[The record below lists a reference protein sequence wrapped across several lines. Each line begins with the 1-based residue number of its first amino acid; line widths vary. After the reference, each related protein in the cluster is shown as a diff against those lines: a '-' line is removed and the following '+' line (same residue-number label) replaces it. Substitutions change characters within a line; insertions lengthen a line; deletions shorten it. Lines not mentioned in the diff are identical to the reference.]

1 MANKKNPFDISAISS
16 GITTQQWGQLYG
28 CSYGLALTNFQKN
41 HQSSLVIVT
50 PDITTARDI
59 AAQINF
65 FRTNNT
71 KDSGVLT
78 FPDWET
84 LPYDKFSPHEDIISS
99 RILTLHKLLEVEKS
113 TLVIPISAFLQRL
126 CPKNHIKTNSANFQ
140 VGSIIEIKEVKDKL
154 LNLGYRNATVVE
166 SHGEFA
172 TRGSIIDI
180 FPMGYETP
188 CRLDFVDNEI
198 ETIRSF
204 NPLNQL
210 TLKLCNSIQILPSY
224 EYQINPESM
233 KTFRRNYRN
242 YFEKDPYNNDV
253 YNNIENFNYA
263 AGIEYYIP
271 LFFDCSES
279 IFDYISDNSIFAFIG
294 DVDYAARVFLENVE
308 SRYQEKKDQPA
319 LQPDALYLTLQEY
332 KKKLADK
339 IKIHVDRF
347 KIESSNK
354 KDKINFSTQSLP
366 TLNINSRAKDPLK
379 ALKKYIEEKNR
390 RILFTAETQGSCDYI
405 ENILQDFNFNIKK
418 HTSWDTF
425 VKTDDRLG
433 ITVAAIKEGVNLTPL
448 NISIVCERQLF
459 SNRVLQIKRRGE
471 STRDAQTILNELK
484 DLNIGSP
491 VVHEKHG
498 VGRYS
503 GLQKLKFNDIEHEFL
518 SIKYKDDDKLYVPVS
533 SLHLVT
539 RYSGASSEN
548 APLHKLG
555 TNQWIKLKRRAAQKI
570 ADVAAE
576 LLEISTQRA
585 VKKGY
590 TFSLP
595 EPEYS
600 DFASSF
606 EFEET
611 LDQQK
616 AIDCVLQD
624 MCSIKPMD
632 RVICGDVGFG
642 KTEVAMRAA
651 FIAAL
656 NGKQVAILVPTT
668 LLAEQH
674 YQIFLERFKKWP
686 VQIESLSRFKSR
698 KQQKKILE
706 NIENGTTDIV
716 IGTHRLLQKD
726 VEFKNL
732 ALIVVDEE
740 QRFGVRH
747 KEKLKSMR
755 SAVDILT
762 LTATPIP
769 RTLNMS
775 ISGLRDI
782 SLITTPPENRYT
794 IKTFVCGWEN
804 SIIKEACE
812 RELKRA
818 GQIYVLHNQ
827 VQTIADM
834 VKKLE
839 KLLPNAKIQFAHGK
853 MPKKELKTV
862 MKDFYNNNFN
872 VLVCTTIIENGIDI
886 PTANTIIINR
896 ADKLGLAQLHQ
907 LRGRVGR
914 SHHQAYAYLLTPPR
928 SIITSD
934 ALKRI
939 EAVESLEEL
948 GLGFTL
954 ATHDLEIRGAG
965 ELLGDEQSG
974 QINEIGFSLY
984 NELLERSVKALRQ
997 GQIPELDKPLE
1008 HGPEIDLNTPALIPD
1023 EYIEDVH
1030 LRLVIYKRI
1039 ASEKSEDGLAMLKA
1053 ELIDR
1058 FGVIPEQTRDLFSI
1072 TALKIIIKPLG
1083 IRKIDIREES
1093 GEITFDD
1100 NPNINLDRLINLV
1113 KTDPQQYRMKDNN
1126 KLIINTVSGEV
1137 VEKTTLI
1144 KNLVNELCNEE
1155 QAA

>member
-1 MANKKNPFDISAISS
+1 MANKKNPFDISAISNR
-16 GITTQQWGQLYG
+16 ITTQRWGQLYG
-28 CSYGLALTNFQKN
+28 CSYGLALKNLQKN
-41 HQSSLVIVT
+41 HQSPLVIVT
-50 PDITTARDI
+50 PDISAARDI
-59 AAQINF
+59 ATQINF

-71 KDSGVLT
+71 KDSTVLT

-99 RILTLHKLLEVEKS
+99 RILTLSKLLEAEKS
-113 TLVIPISAFLQRL
+113 TLVLPISALLQRL
-126 CPKNHIKTNSANFQ
+126 CPKKHIESNSTDFK
-140 VGSIIEIKEVKDKL
+140 VGSIIEIKEIKDKL
-154 LNLGYRNATVVE
+154 LNLGYRNATIVE
-166 SHGEFA
+166 THGEFA
-172 TRGSIIDI
+172 TRGSIVDI
-180 FPMGYETP
+180 YPMGHQSPY
-188 CRLDFVDNEI
+188 RLDFADNEI

-204 NPLNQL
+204 NPIDQL
-210 TLKLCNSIQILPSY
+210 TLDMCSNIQILPSH

-242 YFEKDPYNNDV
+242 YFEKNPHDDDV

-271 LFFDCSES
+271 LFFEYSES
-279 IFDYISDNSIFAFIG
+279 IFDYIANDAVFVFIG
-294 DVDYAARVFLENVE
+294 DVNNAAKEFLDNVK
-308 SRYQEKKDQPA
+308 SRYKTKKDHEA
-319 LQPDALYLTLQEY
+319 LRPDTLYLTHEEY
-332 KKKLADK
+332 NKKLEDK
-339 IKIHVDRF
+339 TKIYVDRF
-347 KIESSNK
+347 KIETSNAQ
-354 KDKINFSTQSLP
+354 DKINFDTKPLP
-366 TLNINSRAKDPLK
+366 TLNILARSQDPLK
-379 ALKKYIEEKNR
+379 TLKEYTSDKNT
-390 RILFTAETQGSCDYI
+390 RILFTAETDGSCDYI
-405 ENILQDFNFNIKK
+405 ENILHDSAININKYAN
-418 HTSWDTF
+418 WDAF
-425 VKTDDRLG
+425 VKSNDHLG
-433 ITVAAIKEGVNLTPL
+433 ITVANIKEGVNLTPL

-459 SNRVLQIKRRGE
+459 SNRILQTRRRRK
-471 STRDAQTILNELK
+471 STKDAQTILNELNN
-484 DLNIGSP
+484 LNIGSP

-533 SLHLVT
+533 SLDLVT
-539 RYSGASSEN
+539 RYSGVSSEK

-555 TNQWIKLKRRAAQKI
+555 TSQWIKLKRRAAHKV

-585 VKKGY
+585 AKKGH

-616 AIDCVLQD
+616 AIDAVLQD
-624 MCSIKPMD
+624 MCSSIAMD

-656 NGKQVAILVPTT
+656 NGKQIAILVPTT

-686 VQIESLSRFKSR
+686 IQIESLSRFKSR
-698 KQQKKILE
+698 KQQKKILAD
-706 NIENGTTDIV
+706 ITNGTADIV

-726 VEFKNL
+726 IDFKNL
-732 ALIVVDEE
+732 ALIIVDEE

-755 SAVDILT
+755 AAVDILT

-804 SIIKEACE
+804 SVIKEACE

-827 VQTIADM
+827 IETINDM
-834 VKKLE
+834 VKRLE
-839 KLLPNAKIQFAHGK
+839 KLLPAAKIQFAHGK
-853 MPKKELKTV
+853 MPKKELEAV
-862 MKDFYNNNFN
+862 MKNFYNNNFN

-928 SIITSD
+928 NIITSD

-984 NELLERSVKALRQ
+984 NDLLERSVRALRQ

-1058 FGVIPEQTRDLFSI
+1058 FGPIPEQTKDLFSV

-1083 IRKIDIREES
+1083 IRKVDIKEES

-1113 KTDPQQYRMKDNN
+1113 KTDPQQYHMKDNN
-1126 KLIINTVSGEV
+1126 KLIINTINGKVA
-1137 VEKTTLI
+1137 EKTVII
-1144 KNLVNELCNEE
+1144 KNLVDELFNEE